1 MNLMTL
7 FPARRRQQSQ
17 RRAGRALTSIK
28 ETLMVGVGTIQL
40 VSGEYARHR
49 NLAGCLIGRPVAAAT
64 PLLFSAQHI
73 RILAGG
79 FMGIC
84 GFEGAGCRARYKKII
99 KCLTFA
105 WRACMHACVCPC
117 KLVKQ

>member
-1 MNLMTL
+1 MTL

-84 GFEGAGCRARYKKII
+84 GFEEHREQI
-99 KCLTFA
+99 KFEKVT
-105 WRACMHACVCPC
+105 
-117 KLVKQ
+117 VKSEQVKAERRTVLRDVRV